1 MKRILQDKSKFPSSL
16 LFTYKTCDI
25 NSILFFSLNYF
36 FISFTG
42 YVSNTQFTFQSWS
55 KFFQIW
61 G

>member
-16 LFTYKTCDI
+16 LFTYKTCDV
-25 NSILFFSLNYF
+25 NSIPFFSLNYF

-42 YVSNTQFTFQSWS
+42 YVSNTQFTFQSWP